1 VSSMPSPA
9 PTGTTQWTP
18 NDRWL
23 TGIVLAVVTFWLFA
37 QTLLNVIPGIQG
49 ELGIEA
55 TLANLAVSIT
65 SLFSGIFIVVAGG
78 LADRI
83 GRAKI
88 LNIGIVLGIVG
99 SLLIA
104 LTPENQGGLTSS
116 MLLLGRAVQG
126 LSAACIMPSSMALI
140 KTYYD
145 GKDRQRALS
154 FWSIGSWGGSG
165 LCSLFGGFMATTALG
180 WRSIF
185 WMSIIV
191 SVVSLVLLRGTPESK
206 ATAPEGGYRRFD
218 WGGLAAFMVTLVAL
232 NVYISQGPTIGWLSI
247 AGVVLVAV
255 SIVGGLLFLQIE
267 VRQRAPFM
275 DLNLFRN
282 GTFTGATLSN
292 FLLNGAAGTLIVSLG
307 LVQVAAGM
315 SALQSG
321 LLTIGYLVAIL
332 ATIRVGEKLLQR
344 FGPRKPMIWGSIITG
359 VGILLCSMTFLL
371 IEQYIV
377 LTVLGFTLFGVG
389 LGFYATPSTDAALAN
404 VPDNQVGAASGI
416 YKMASS
422 LGNAIGVAISAALY
436 VAAQAVDPALIRSWG
451 LFIGNQ
457 DNVALRFGGAIGLL
471 FNVLMVVV
479 AIASI
484 ILTVPTEEQKE
495 AAAKAAARAER
506 KDVPP
511 APIGN

>member
-1 VSSMPSPA
+1 MS
-9 PTGTTQWTP
+9 TTSTSTLATTDWKP

-23 TGIVLAVVTFWLFA
+23 TGVVLAVVTFWLFA
-37 QTLLNVIPGIQG
+37 QTLLNVIPGIRDT
-49 ELGIEA
+49 LGLEA
-55 TLANLAVSIT
+55 TVANLAVSIT

-83 GRAKI
+83 GRTRI
-88 LNIGIVLGIVG
+88 LNLGVWLGIVG
-99 SLLIA
+99 SLLIV
-104 LTPENQGGLTSS
+104 LTPEDAGALTSG
-116 MLLLGRAVQG
+116 LLLGGRVVQG

-140 KTYYD
+140 KQFYD

-165 LCSLFGGFMATTALG
+165 LCALFGGFMATSVLG

-185 WMSIIV
+185 VLSIIT
-191 SVVSLVLLRGTPESK
+191 SIVSLVLLRGTPESK
-206 ATAPEGGYRRFD
+206 AETPAGGYRRFD
-218 WGGLAAFMVTLVAL
+218 WGGLVAFIIMLVAI
-232 NVYISQGPTIGWLSI
+232 NVYISQGPTIGWMSLTGI
-247 AGVVLVAV
+247 GLVVITIVAGLV
-255 SIVGGLLFLQIE
+255 FLQIE
-267 VRQRAPFM
+267 VHQHAPFL
-275 DLNLFRN
+275 DLKLFSN

-292 FLLNGAAGTLIVSLG
+292 FLLNGAAGTLIVALG

-315 SALQSG
+315 SSLQSG
-321 LLTIGYLVAIL
+321 LLTIGYLVAII

-344 FGPRKPMIWGSIITG
+344 FGPRKPMLWGSMITG

-377 LTVLGFTLFGVG
+377 LTVIGFTLFGVG
-389 LGFYATPSTDAALAN
+389 LGFYATPSTDAALSN

-436 VAAQAVDPALIRSWG
+436 VAAQAVDPALIQSWG
-451 LFIGNQ
+451 FFIGNQ
-457 DNVALRFGGAIGLL
+457 ENVALRFGGAVGLL
-471 FNVLMVVV
+471 FNVFMVVV

-484 ILTVPTEEQKE
+484 ILTVPTEKQRE
-495 AAAKAAARAER
+495 AEARATERRER

>member
-1 VSSMPSPA
+1 MSAPSTTA
-9 PTGTTQWTP
+9 PTTTWTP

-23 TGIVLAVVTFWLFA
+23 TGVVLAVVTFWLFA
-37 QTLLNVIPGIQG
+37 QTLLNVIPGIQ
-49 ELGIEA
+49 EKLGIEL
-55 TLANLAVSIT
+55 TVANLAVSIT

-83 GRAKI
+83 GRTRI
-88 LNIGIVLGIVG
+88 LNIGVILGAVG
-99 SLLIA
+99 SLLIVVTPEDAGA
-104 LTPENQGGLTSS
+104 LTAA
-116 MLLLGRAVQG
+116 LLLGGRIVQG

-140 KTYYD
+140 KTFYE
-145 GKDRQRALS
+145 GRARQRALS

-165 LCSLFGGFMATTALG
+165 LCALFGGFMATSVLG

-185 WMSIIV
+185 VLSILV
-191 SVVSLVLLRGTPESK
+191 SLASLVLLRGTPESR
-206 ATAPEGGYRRFD
+206 AEAPAGGYRRFD
-218 WGGLAAFMVTLVAL
+218 WGGVVAFIVMLVAL
-232 NVYISQGPTIGWLSI
+232 NVYISQGPNIGWLSL
-247 AGVVLVAV
+247 AGIGLVAV
-255 SIVGGLLFLQIE
+255 TIVAGLVFLQVE
-267 VRQRAPFM
+267 VHQHAPFL
-275 DLNLFRN
+275 DLALFRN

-292 FLLNGAAGTLIVSLG
+292 FLLNGAAGTLIVALG

-315 SALQSG
+315 SSLQSG

-344 FGPRKPMIWGSIITG
+344 FGPRKPMLWGSMITG

-377 LTVLGFTLFGVG
+377 LTVIGFTLFGIG
-389 LGFYATPSTDAALAN
+389 LGFYATPSTDAALSN

-436 VAAQAVDPALIRSWG
+436 VAGQAVDPDLIRSWG
-451 LFIGNQ
+451 FFIGNQ
-457 DNVALRFGGAIGLL
+457 ENVALRFGGAVGLL
-471 FNVLMVVV
+471 FNVFMVVV

-484 ILTVPTEEQKE
+484 ILTVPTEERRRAQE
-495 AAAKAAARAER
+495 LAAERAER
-506 KDVPP
+506 RDVPP

>member
-1 VSSMPSPA
+1 MSVTSSTA
-9 PTGTTQWTP
+9 PTTTDWKP

-23 TGIVLAVVTFWLFA
+23 TGVVLAVVTFWLFA
-37 QTLLNVIPGIQG
+37 QTLLNVIPGIRDA
-49 ELGIEA
+49 LGIEA
-55 TLANLAVSIT
+55 TIANLAVSIT
-65 SLFSGIFIVVAGG
+65 SLFSGIFIVVAGS

-83 GRAKI
+83 GRTKI
-88 LNIGIVLGIVG
+88 LNVGIWLGIVG
-99 SLLIA
+99 SLLIV
-104 LTPENQGGLTSS
+104 LTPEDGGGLTSA
-116 MLLLGRAVQG
+116 LLLGGRVVQG

-140 KTYYD
+140 KQFYD

-185 WMSIIV
+185 VLSIIV
-191 SVVSLVLLRGTPESK
+191 SFVSLLLLRGTPESK
-206 ATAPEGGYRRFD
+206 AQAPEGGYRRFD
-218 WGGLAAFMVTLVAL
+218 WGGLIAFIIMLVAI
-232 NVYISQGPTIGWLSI
+232 NVYISQGPNIGWLSI
-247 AGVVLVAV
+247 TGVALVVVAV
-255 SIVGGLLFLQIE
+255 VSGLVFLQVE
-267 VRQRAPFM
+267 VHQGAPFI

-292 FLLNGAAGTLIVSLG
+292 FLLNGAAGTLIVALG

-315 SALQSG
+315 SPLESG

-344 FGPRKPMIWGSIITG
+344 FGPRKPMLWGSMITG
-359 VGILLCSMTFLL
+359 VGILMCSMTFLL

-377 LTVLGFTLFGVG
+377 LTVIGFTLFGVG
-389 LGFYATPSTDAALAN
+389 LGFYATPSTDAALSN

-436 VAAQAVDPALIRSWG
+436 VAGQAVDPAMIQSWG
-451 LFIGNQ
+451 FFIGNQ

-471 FNVLMVVV
+471 FNVFMVVV

-484 ILTVPTEEQKE
+484 ILTVPTEEQRE
-495 AAAKAAARAER
+495 AEARAAERRER

>member
-1 VSSMPSPA
+1 MSATSTTA
-9 PTGTTQWTP
+9 PTTTAWKP

-23 TGIVLAVVTFWLFA
+23 TGVVLAVVTFWLFA
-37 QTLLNVIPGIQG
+37 QTLLNVIPGIQ
-49 ELGIEA
+49 EKLGIEL
-55 TLANLAVSIT
+55 TIANLAVSIT

-83 GRAKI
+83 GRTKI
-88 LNIGIVLGIVG
+88 LNLGVWLGIAG
-99 SLLIA
+99 SLLIV
-104 LTPENQGGLTSS
+104 LTPEDAGGLTSA
-116 MLLLGRAVQG
+116 MLLGGRVVQG

-140 KTYYD
+140 KTFYE
-145 GKDRQRALS
+145 GKARQRALS

-165 LCSLFGGFMATTALG
+165 LCALFGGFMATSFLG

-185 WMSIIV
+185 VLSIIV
-191 SVVSLVLLRGTPESK
+191 SVVSLVLLRGTPESR
-206 ATAPEGGYRRFD
+206 AEAPAGGYRRFD
-218 WGGLAAFMVTLVAL
+218 WGGVVAFIVMLVAI
-232 NVYISQGPTIGWLSI
+232 NVYISQGPNIGWLSI
-247 AGVVLVAV
+247 TGIALILV
-255 SIVGGLLFLQIE
+255 SIVAGLTFLQIE
-267 VRQRAPFM
+267 VHRHTPFL
-275 DLNLFRN
+275 DLKLFSN

-292 FLLNGAAGTLIVSLG
+292 FLLNGAAGTLIVALG

-315 SALQSG
+315 SSLQSG

-344 FGPRKPMIWGSIITG
+344 FGPRKPMLWGSMITG

-377 LTVLGFTLFGVG
+377 LTVIGFTLFGIG
-389 LGFYATPSTDAALAN
+389 LGFYATPSTDAALSN

-436 VAAQAVDPALIRSWG
+436 VAGQAVDPALIQSWG
-451 LFIGNQ
+451 FFIGNQ
-457 DNVALRFGGAIGLL
+457 ENVALRFGGAVGLL
-471 FNVLMVVV
+471 FNVFMVVV

-484 ILTVPTEEQKE
+484 ILTVPTEKQRE
-495 AAAKAAARAER
+495 AEARAVEREER